1 MHLLRRQKLQMQAP
15 SLLLE
20 TKYSKW
26 RSAQRN
32 SLLNEI
38 EARPGC
44 TPGREGRGCAPVRK
58 KAVKRWLS
66 QLYRS
71 VLRGLCLPSGQ
82 LSDFFFPHLTNPRIL
97 PKMYVQLF
105 FQDGFQPSGLCDPH
119 ISITYYGVMPLLLT
133 PRSLSACEMS
143 PLLQGWE
150 THDVLIF

>member
-82 LSDFFFPHLTNPRIL
+82 LSDFFFPQLTYPETL
-97 PKMYVQLF
+97 PWVCTYPSAKMNLEVNS
-105 FQDGFQPSGLCDPH
+105 SGRSKPHMTWHYPLTFDPQGAFVC
-119 ISITYYGVMPLLLT
+119 ICSV
-133 PRSLSACEMS
+133 SLSPKRWGAEI
-143 PLLQGWE
+143 P
-150 THDVLIF
+150 